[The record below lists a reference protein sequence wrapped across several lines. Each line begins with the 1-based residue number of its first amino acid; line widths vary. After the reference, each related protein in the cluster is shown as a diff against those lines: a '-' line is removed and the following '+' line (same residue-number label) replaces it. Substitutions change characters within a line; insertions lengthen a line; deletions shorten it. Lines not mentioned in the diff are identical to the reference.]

1 MGRNSTSWAGMFA
14 THEAIGANPSFNTQK
29 SAICGAPAC
38 KKYPIC
44 RLYVIEDRQ
53 YVTVA
58 DIRKFIVR
66 RASITVVDS
75 KTEADLT
82 RSELMQS
89 IVGGDVG
96 PEQHNLSGAPGT
108 RSKERP
114 GYSRSELLAM
124 MHRATDQNMR
134 FWNKTTRTS
143 QSANKD

>member
-14 THEAIGANPSFNTQK
+14 THEEISANPSFNTQK
-29 SAICGAPAC
+29 STICGAPAC

-75 KTEADLT
+75 KTETDLT

-89 IVGGDVG
+89 IVGGDVDQSSTTLL
-96 PEQHNLSGAPGT
+96 EFQERYQKSGRIFQIRT
-108 RSKERP
+108 I
-114 GYSRSELLAM
+114 AM
-124 MHRATDQNMR
+124 MRRATDQSMR
-134 FWNKTTRTS
+134 FLNKTIRTS
-143 QSANKD
+143 RSANKD

>member
-1 MGRNSTSWAGMFA
+1 MVRNSTSWAGMFA
-14 THEAIGANPSFNTQK
+14 THEEIGANPSFNTQK

-75 KTEADLT
+75 KTETDLT

-89 IVGGDVG
+89 IVGGDVDQSSTTLL
-96 PEQHNLSGAPGT
+96 EFQERYQKSGRIFQIRTISDDAPGYGSEYAFLEQDDPDL
-108 RSKERP
+108 SKR
-114 GYSRSELLAM
+114 
-124 MHRATDQNMR
+124 
-134 FWNKTTRTS
+134 
-143 QSANKD
+143 

>member
-1 MGRNSTSWAGMFA
+1 MFA

-38 KKYPIC
+38 KKYSIC

-75 KTEADLT
+75 KTETDLT

-89 IVGGDVG
+89 IVGGDVDQSSTTLL
-96 PEQHNLSGAPGT
+96 EFQERYQKSGRIFQIRT
-108 RSKERP
+108 I
-114 GYSRSELLAM
+114 AM
-124 MHRATDQNMR
+124 MRRATDQSMR
-134 FWNKTTRTS
+134 FLNKTIRTS
-143 QSANKD
+143 LSANKD